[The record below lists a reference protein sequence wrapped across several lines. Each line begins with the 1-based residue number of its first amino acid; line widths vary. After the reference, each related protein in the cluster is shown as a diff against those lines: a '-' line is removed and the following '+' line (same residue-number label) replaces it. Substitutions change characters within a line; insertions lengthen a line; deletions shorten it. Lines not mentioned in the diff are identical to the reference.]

1 MNIVIGL
8 TGPTGSGKSSVS
20 RIAEDFGLQVIDC
33 DKTAREATEKGTAGL
48 KALVLAFGEEILLPD
63 GNLNRK
69 ALAAAAFKDKQ
80 STELLNKTILPYIAE
95 LLKEQA
101 RNRDTLLDAP
111 TLFESGIN
119 EICHKT
125 VAVLADRE
133 IRLKR
138 IILRDNL
145 TLKEAETR
153 INAGK
158 DEDFY
163 REHADYILYN
173 NGDENAFLKRFS
185 DILKEITGGNL
196 QCQKKQ
202 NRSN

>member
-1 MNIVIGL
+1 MSIVIGL

-20 RIAEDFGLQVIDC
+20 RVAEDFGLQVIDC
-33 DKTAREATEKGTAGL
+33 DKTAREVTEKETDGL

-69 ALAAAAFKDKQ
+69 ALAALAFKDKQ

-95 LLKEQA
+95 LLKKQA
-101 RNRDTLLDAP
+101 QNRDTLLDAP
-111 TLFESGIN
+111 TLFESGVN
-119 EICHKT
+119 NICSKT
-125 VAVLADRE
+125 IAVLADRE

-158 DEDFY
+158 SEDFY
-163 REHADYILYN
+163 RARADYILYN
-173 NGDENAFLKRFS
+173 NGDEKAFLKRFS

-196 QCQKKQ
+196 QCQKNQ
-202 NRSN
+202 NQSN

>member
-1 MNIVIGL
+1 MSIVIGL

-20 RIAEDFGLQVIDC
+20 RIAEDFGFRVIDC
-33 DKTAREATEKGTAGL
+33 DKTAREVTEKGTDGL
-48 KALVLAFGEEILLPD
+48 RALVSVFGEEILFPD

-69 ALAAAAFKDKQ
+69 ALAALAFKDRQ
-80 STELLNKTILPYIAE
+80 STDLLNKTILPYIAD
-95 LLKEQA
+95 LVIKQA
-101 RNRDTLLDAP
+101 AGQDTLLDAP

-119 EICHKT
+119 EICNKT
-125 VAVLADRE
+125 IAVLAEKD

-138 IILRDNL
+138 IIERDNL

-158 DEDFY
+158 DDEFFKIN
-163 REHADYILYN
+163 ADYILYN

-196 QCQKKQ
+196 
-202 NRSN
+202 

>member
-1 MNIVIGL
+1 MSIVIGL

-20 RIAEDFGLQVIDC
+20 RIAEDFDFQVIDC
-33 DKTAREATEKGTAGL
+33 DITARAATEKGTEGL
-48 KALVLAFGEEILLPD
+48 RALISAFGEGILLPD

-69 ALAAAAFKDKQ
+69 ALAAKAFKDKQ

-95 LLKEQA
+95 LLKKQA
-101 RNRDTLLDAP
+101 AGRDTLLDAP

-125 VAVLADRE
+125 VAVLADRD

-138 IILRDNL
+138 IIARDNL

-158 DEDFY
+158 DEAFY
-163 REHADYILYN
+163 RARADYILYN
-173 NGDENAFLKRFS
+173 NGNENVFLKRFS
-185 DILKEITGGNL
+185 DILTEITGGN
-196 QCQKKQ
+196 
-202 NRSN
+202 

>member
-8 TGPTGSGKSSVS
+8 TGPTGSGKSIAS
-20 RIAEDFGLQVIDC
+20 RLADDFGFQVIDC
-33 DKTAREATEKGTAGL
+33 DKTAREVTVKGTKGL
-48 KALVLAFGEEILLPD
+48 KALASAFGEGILLPD
-63 GNLNRK
+63 GALNRK
-69 ALAAAAFKDKQ
+69 ALAAAAFKDKE

-95 LLKEQA
+95 IVIKQA
-101 RNRDTLLDAP
+101 AGRDTLLDAP

-119 EICHKT
+119 KICDKT
-125 VAVLADRE
+125 IAISADRD

-138 IILRDNL
+138 IIARDNL

-158 DEDFY
+158 DEEFY
-163 REHADYILYN
+163 RQRADYFLYN
-173 NGDENAFLKRFS
+173 NGDEKAFLKRFS

-196 QCQKKQ
+196 
-202 NRSN
+202 

>member
-1 MNIVIGL
+1 MSIVIGL
-8 TGPTGSGKSSVS
+8 TGPTGSGKSNAS
-20 RIAEDFGLQVIDC
+20 RIAEDFGFQVIDC
-33 DKTAREATEKGTAGL
+33 DKTARKATEKGTKGL
-48 KALVLAFGEEILLPD
+48 NALVSVFGEKILFPD

-69 ALAAAAFKDKQ
+69 ALAALAFKDKD
-80 STELLNKTILPYIAE
+80 STKLLNKTILPYIAD
-95 LLKEQA
+95 LVVKQA
-101 RNRDTLLDAP
+101 EGRDTLLDAP

-119 EICHKT
+119 EICNKT

-138 IILRDNL
+138 IIARDNL

-158 DEDFY
+158 NEEFY
-163 REHADYILYN
+163 RQRADYILYN

-185 DILKEITGGNL
+185 DIMKEITGGNF
-196 QCQKKQ
+196 K
-202 NRSN
+202 